1 MGINRREPVPL
12 YHQLKEVLLSKIERG
27 ELNPNTP
34 IPSEKQL
41 MEAYGLSRTT
51 VRQAISELVA
61 EGYLYRQRGK
71 GTFVSRPKVQHG
83 LRKLTSFSEDMRS
96 RGLRPGSH
104 VLEMRNVVPPKN
116 IAAALELGEGEQA
129 LKIVRLRLANGEPM
143 GIQTSYVPLRT
154 GIKIDPEE
162 LEGEGSLYALLES
175 RFNILLGE
183 ADETLEA
190 TVASETE
197 ARLLGVKRGSPL
209 LLRERTTFSLDG
221 KPIEFVKALYRADRY
236 RYLVHL
242 TR

>member
-12 YHQLKEVLLSKIERG
+12 YYQLKEVLLSKIERG
-27 ELNPNTP
+27 ELNPNMP

-61 EGYLYRQRGK
+61 EGYLHRQRGK

-96 RGLRPGSH
+96 RGLQPGSH
-104 VLEMRNVVPPKN
+104 VLEMRSEVPPKR
-116 IAAALELGEGEQA
+116 IATSLELKEGEQA

-143 GIQTSYVPLRT
+143 GIQTSYVPLWT
-154 GIKIDPEE
+154 GIKIAPED
-162 LEGEGSLYALLES
+162 LEGEGSLYALLET

-190 TVASETE
+190 TVANETE
-197 ARLLGVKRGSPL
+197 AQLLGVKKGSPL